1 MDPTRRDPEH
11 SDEIA
16 LLRMVTLSTEEGC
29 GKCRNYGHPQKTR
42 MPTVA
47 WKAQNAFHTFHSL
60 SGG

>member
-1 MDPTRRDPEH
+1 
-11 SDEIA
+11 
-16 LLRMVTLSTEEGC
+16 MVTLSTEEGC